1 MFGSIFQILFY
12 AIPIGLI
19 ALLVFVC
26 KRYKSAKRQNE
37 AAPGTFTDKEIK
49 KRKTTMI
56 VVTVIVGSIL
66 TVVLGFTA
74 LLYLAVAFM

>member
-12 AIPIGLI
+12 AIPLALI
-19 ALLVFVC
+19 VLLVVAC

-37 AAPGTFTDKEIK
+37 AVPGTFTDKEISR
-49 KRKTTMI
+49 RKTFMI
-56 VVTVIVGSIL
+56 VVTVIVGFIVS
-66 TVVLGFTA
+66 VVVGFTA

>member
-1 MFGSIFQILFY
+1 MFGSIYQILFY

-49 KRKTTMI
+49 KRKTAMI
-56 VVTVIVGSIL
+56 VVTVIVGAIL

>member
-1 MFGSIFQILFY
+1 MLIFQILFY

-19 ALLVFVC
+19 ALLVIVC

-37 AAPGTFTDKEIK
+37 AVPGTFTDQEINR
-49 KRKTTMI
+49 RKTAMI
-56 VVTVIVGSIL
+56 VVTVIVGSIVS
-66 TVVLGFTA
+66 VVLGFTA

>member
-12 AIPIGLI
+12 GIPIGLI

-37 AAPGTFTDKEIK
+37 AAPGTFTDEEINE
-49 KRKTTMI
+49 I
-56 VVTVIVGSIL
+56 EQIL
-66 TVVLGFTA
+66 NSK
-74 LLYLAVAFM
+74 

>member
-26 KRYKSAKRQNE
+26 KRYRSAKRQNE

-49 KRKTTMI
+49 KRKTAMI
-56 VVTVIVGSIL
+56 VVTVIVGAIL

-74 LLYLAVAFM
+74 LLYMAVAFM

>member
-26 KRYKSAKRQNE
+26 KRYRSAKRQNE

-49 KRKTTMI
+49 KRKTAMI
-56 VVTVIVGSIL
+56 VVTVIVGAIL

>member
-1 MFGSIFQILFY
+1 MFGAIFQILFY

>member
-1 MFGSIFQILFY
+1 MFQILFY

-19 ALLVFVC
+19 ALLVIVC

-37 AAPGTFTDKEIK
+37 AVPGTFTDKEINR
-49 KRKTTMI
+49 RKTVMI

-66 TVVLGFTA
+66 SVVVGFTA

>member
-26 KRYKSAKRQNE
+26 KRYRSAKRQNE

-49 KRKTTMI
+49 KRKAAMI
-56 VVTVIVGSIL
+56 VVTVIAGAIL

>member
-26 KRYKSAKRQNE
+26 KRYRSAKRQNE

-49 KRKTTMI
+49 KRKVAMI
-56 VVTVIVGSIL
+56 VVTVIVGAIL

>member
-1 MFGSIFQILFY
+1 MFGSIYQILFY

-19 ALLVFVC
+19 ALLVFVW

-49 KRKTTMI
+49 KRKTAMI
-56 VVTVIVGSIL
+56 VVTVIVGAIL